1 VTGLIKN
8 KKLFLFIIGL
18 LCLMA
23 GCQCQQEAVALLL
36 PKDIS
41 ITLVKKE
48 DIPKFNEVHQDVAP
62 PKEAEV
68 PKPSI
73 DESVEKTDS
82 ENQQT
87 GNESPKNES
96 PLSTSEEESS
106 QVRPASGE
114 FVESMEQQII
124 DLVNDTRVSLGIE
137 SLSKSKELTDTARAK
152 SKDMY
157 EYQYF
162 DHNGHLT
169 FSQLQEQFQIAVH
182 ISGENIYR
190 SQSPLTT
197 AQVIF
202 DAWKS
207 SPNHY
212 ANMVNDEFHQIGVG
226 VYVVDEEGIRTYYVT
241 QHFTD

>member
-1 VTGLIKN
+1 
-8 KKLFLFIIGL
+8 
-18 LCLMA
+18 
-23 GCQCQQEAVALLL
+23 
-36 PKDIS
+36 
-41 ITLVKKE
+41 
-48 DIPKFNEVHQDVAP
+48 
-62 PKEAEV
+62 
-68 PKPSI
+68 
-73 DESVEKTDS
+73 
-82 ENQQT
+82 
-87 GNESPKNES
+87 
-96 PLSTSEEESS
+96 
-106 QVRPASGE
+106 
-114 FVESMEQQII
+114 
-124 DLVNDTRVSLGIE
+124 
-137 SLSKSKELTDTARAK
+137 
-152 SKDMY
+152 MY